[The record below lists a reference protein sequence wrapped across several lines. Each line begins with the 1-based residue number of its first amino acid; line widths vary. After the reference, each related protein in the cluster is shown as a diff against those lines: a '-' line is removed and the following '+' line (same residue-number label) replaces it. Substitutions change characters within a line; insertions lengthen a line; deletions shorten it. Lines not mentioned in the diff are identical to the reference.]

1 MKDDK
6 LYAEYLNYLNWRLN
20 ESQISKGEFS
30 LSKISESKFNQFKK
44 RFEEDELF
52 SELVVKIHTTINRD
66 KKLDDIF
73 DDID

>member
-6 LYAEYLNYLNWRLN
+6 LYGEYLNYLKWRLN

-44 RFEEDELF
+44 RFKEDELF
-52 SELVVKIHTTINRD
+52 SELVLKIHTSLSRD